1 MIQTELKT
9 DEKIKSSLGAPNAVV
24 PALTRTRCPGCQ
36 KLFAVET
43 EVLNSMSAAGVIR
56 AEFTCTGE
64 LCHEAFGID
73 LPLSHDLMTL
83 AIIPSV
89 RLTKIVEKTQPK
101 TPKPAQLAVAAV
113 EAPLRERV
121 EAPLRAGTEAP
132 LRAGTEAPLQA
143 KIQAPAVAKSATSVR
158 TKSTVI
164 SERECPRCSAM
175 NAATMN
181 ECVRCGIIFDR
192 YIEANE
198 AQLEEELALGGTRE
212 LSLLWD
218 KTLEDYE
225 DRIRHD
231 RFLNACRDANALSY
245 ASKKYSQIL
254 IAAPQDDIA
263 RLMRNRIVAMISM
276 RAESSR
282 FPIRLSFRIPK
293 INSMAL
299 FGGSVLFVWGVAMP
313 QMKNMMEIGLSLILL
328 AIGVRLALRAR
339 I

>member
-1 MIQTELKT
+1 MMQTELKT
-9 DEKIKSSLGAPNAVV
+9 DEKIKSSLAAPNGTPQAV
-24 PALTRTRCPGCQ
+24 PTLTRTRCPGCQ

-43 EVLNSMSAAGVIR
+43 VTLNAMAEAGVIR

-73 LPLSHDLMTL
+73 LPLTIEAMTL
-83 AIIPSV
+83 AIVPSV
-89 RLTKIVEKTQPK
+89 RLTKLAEK
-101 TPKPAQLAVAAV
+101 PKPQPVAVAGV
-113 EAPLRERV
+113 EAPLRERI
-121 EAPLRAGTEAP
+121 EAPLRERPEA
-132 LRAGTEAPLQA
+132 LVR
-143 KIQAPAVAKSATSVR
+143 AKSTSVL
-158 TKSTVI
+158 
-164 SERECPRCSAM
+164 ERECPRC
-175 NAATMN
+175 NAINALTMN

-192 YIEANE
+192 FIEANE
-198 AQLEEELALGGTRE
+198 AQIEEELALGGTRE

>member
-1 MIQTELKT
+1 MIQTEPEINL
-9 DEKIKSSLGAPNAVV
+9 SLGAPKATPNNSLL

-43 EVLNSMSAAGVIR
+43 ETLNSMSEAGVIR

-64 LCHEAFGID
+64 LCREAFGID

-83 AIIPSV
+83 AIIPAV
-89 RLTKIVEKTQPK
+89 RLTKLAEKQSEPRPEIRPDAPPK
-101 TPKPAQLAVAAV
+101 SAPPSVAAV
-113 EAPLRERV
+113 Q
-121 EAPLRAGTEAP
+121 APLRAKSGT
-132 LRAGTEAPLQA
+132 
-143 KIQAPAVAKSATSVR
+143 V
-158 TKSTVI
+158 

-175 NAATMN
+175 NAASMN

-299 FGGSVLFVWGVAMP
+299 FGGSILFVWGVAMP